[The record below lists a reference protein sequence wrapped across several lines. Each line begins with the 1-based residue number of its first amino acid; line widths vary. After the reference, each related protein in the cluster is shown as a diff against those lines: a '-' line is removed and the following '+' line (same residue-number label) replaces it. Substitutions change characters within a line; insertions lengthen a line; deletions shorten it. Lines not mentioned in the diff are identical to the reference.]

1 MMADGSSSS
10 PIQSTITNATT
21 SMDQQQQQ
29 QQQQSISQNLPSSI
43 DNTIGQIMSTPSL
56 PSQQQQQQAPQV
68 NSSNVLSQQQQQQQ
82 LLQQQQQQSN
92 LMGTAN
98 FQIHQQGLQRSP
110 SISRLN
116 HMQQQ
121 QQQQQQYNMSANNA
135 ARIYGQMNF
144 ASGQQQMPQ
153 QQQNQQIGQIGN
165 ATLTRSG
172 LMGQTGHMTMLP
184 GQAAAAAQ
192 LNLQSQLSA
201 SPRQKTGLVQ
211 GSQFHPGNTPG
222 QSLQGMQM
230 GMNMIS
236 PYNLNSQIRANG
248 SLAFSQQRINQGQ
261 MRPQLAQQN
270 ALASS
275 QAQGLSR
282 TPFMNSQLSALSQNG
297 QLAMMQNNLTQQQW
311 SKQMPAMSAPNSP
324 SYRLQQ
330 QRQQQQQQQ
339 ALLGQQQQQQQQQ
352 QQLPSSQM
360 HNSMSLNQ
368 QQISQMVQQQ
378 QHQQQNQNQQQ
389 QPIGHQQN
397 QQQLLQQQSPRIG
410 GSAGQKSLS
419 LTGSQPDATASGTTT
434 PGGSSSQ
441 GTEASNHLLG
451 KRKIRDLVAQIDPN
465 IVLDPELEEM
475 LLMLADD
482 FIDSVTSFGAILAKH
497 RNSSIVES
505 KDVLLHLE
513 KNYKLTIPGFSSE
526 EKKQK
531 KDNPPS
537 DLHKKRLDMIQGL
550 MENTCSEANM
560 NNNNNSKESTI
571 PRNQFGGNMQQMR
584 ASASSE
590 QLMIQSQNKH
600 LNKQGFDGY

>member
-21 SMDQQQQQ
+21 SMDQQ

-270 ALASS
+270 AIASS

-330 QRQQQQQQQ
+330 QQRQQQQQQ
-339 ALLGQQQQQQQQQ
+339 ALLGQQQQQ

-378 QHQQQNQNQQQ
+378 QQQHQNQQQ

-410 GSAGQKSLS
+410 GSTGQKSLS

-531 KDNPPS
+531 QDKPPS

-550 MENTCSEANM
+550 MENSCSETNM
-560 NNNNNSKESTI
+560 NNNNNNNNSKESTI
-571 PRNQFGGNMQQMR
+571 PRNQFGGNMQMR

-590 QLMIQSQNKH
+590 QLMMQSQNKH